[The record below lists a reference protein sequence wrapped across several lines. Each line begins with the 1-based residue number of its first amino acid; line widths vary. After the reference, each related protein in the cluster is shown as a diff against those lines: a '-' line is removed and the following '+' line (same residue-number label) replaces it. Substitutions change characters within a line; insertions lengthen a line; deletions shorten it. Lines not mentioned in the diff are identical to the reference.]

1 MNRFKFLAAGDVAR
15 IDDDGK
21 WRQSFSP
28 NHPMYQ
34 EYVAAGG
41 QTDPYVPSAE
51 ELQVQAAIAKQKA
64 TETDKTVARQNTKLQ
79 ALAEMTPAQVQA
91 WVEANVRTLP
101 DAKDLLGTLAVAVS
115 ILARQL

>member
-15 IDDDGK
+15 VDEDGK
-21 WRQSFSP
+21 WRQSFST

-51 ELQVQAAIAKQKA
+51 ELQVQAAVAKQRA
-64 TETDKTVARQNTKLQ
+64 METDKTVARQNTKLQ

-101 DAKDLLGTLAVAVS
+101 DAKDLLGTLAIAVS

>member
-34 EYVAAGG
+34 EYIAAGG
-41 QTDPYVPSAE
+41 QTDPYIPPPE
-51 ELQVQAAIAKQKA
+51 EVAAVAKQRA
-64 TETDKTVARQNTKLQ
+64 METDKTVARQNTKLQ